1 LGKNESFWWKDKIE
15 ITKKEVIG
23 MPYARIGNTDFS
35 VENIDIYYEIHGLS
49 DTPPLVL
56 IGGWASYRWI
66 WFRQIPTFKEKY
78 RCVVFDNRG
87 AGKSSK
93 PDYPYT
99 IEMMAA
105 DTVGLMDALEIETTH
120 ILGISMGGLIAQ
132 QIAISYP
139 EKVRSLIL
147 TSTHFGGSNY
157 VPMDDKTMA
166 LLIALPT
173 ETISVEQAREMRY
186 RATFSPQF
194 LQENSS
200 VIEQIDVWAEKHPT
214 PLYAQVHQ
222 STATSKFDSEL
233 ELSRIT
239 APTLILH
246 GDNDRAVPTKNG
258 ELLAERIPN
267 SKLKIIEGASHF
279 VIIEKYEEFN
289 QEVMNFI
296 DEVEKG

>member
-1 LGKNESFWWKDKIE
+1 MVRIE
-15 ITKKEVIG
+15 DLRYEVEVETKKKEVIDL
-23 MPYARIGNTDFS
+23 PYATVGD
-35 VENIDIYYEIHGLS
+35 IDIYYETYGRP
-49 DTPPLVL
+49 DAPPIVL

-66 WFRQIPTFKEKY
+66 WFRQVPTFKEKY
-78 RCVVFDNRG
+78 RVVAFDNRG
-87 AGKSSK
+87 AGRSSK

-105 DTVGLMDALEIETTH
+105 DTVGLMDTLNIEDAH

-139 EKVRSLIL
+139 DRVRSLIL
-147 TSTHFGGSNY
+147 SSTNFGGSNY
-157 VPMDDKTMA
+157 IPMDDRAMA

-173 ETISVEQAREMRY
+173 ETISKEQAREMRY

-194 LQENSS
+194 INENRP
-200 VIEQIDVWAEKHPT
+200 ILDQIDEWAEKLPT
-214 PLYAQVHQ
+214 PLFAQVHQ
-222 STATSKFDSEL
+222 SSATGEFDSEA
-233 ELSRIT
+233 ELSKIT

-246 GDNDRAVPTKNG
+246 GDHDLAVPTKNG

-267 SKLKIIEGASHF
+267 SKLKVIKDAAHF

-289 QEVMNFI
+289 NEVMKFI
-296 DEVEKG
+296 DEVEKK

>member
-1 LGKNESFWWKDKIE
+1 
-15 ITKKEVIG
+15 
-23 MPYARIGNTDFS
+23 MPYAK
-35 VENIDIYYEIHGLS
+35 VEDIEIYYEVHGS
-49 DTPPLVL
+49 PEAPPLVL

-66 WFRQIPTFKEKY
+66 WFRQVPTFEEKY
-78 RCVVFDNRG
+78 RVVVFDNRG

-105 DTVGLMDALEIETTH
+105 DTVGLMDTLEINDAH

-139 EKVRSLIL
+139 ERVRSLIL
-147 TSTHFGGSNY
+147 SSTHFGGSNQIL
-157 VPMDDKTMA
+157 MDDRTMA

-173 ETISVEQAREMRY
+173 ETISKEQAREMRY

-194 LQENSS
+194 IEENRS
-200 VIEQIDVWAEKHPT
+200 VLNQIDEWAEKLPT

-222 STATSKFDSEL
+222 SSATGEFDSEA
-233 ELSRIT
+233 ELNRIT

-246 GDNDRAVPTKNG
+246 GANDRAVPTKNG

-267 SKLKIIEGASHF
+267 SKLVIINDAAHF

-289 QEVMNFI
+289 NEVMNFI
-296 DEVEKG
+296 DEVEEGLQIS

>member
-1 LGKNESFWWKDKIE
+1 
-15 ITKKEVIG
+15 VIDL
-23 MPYARIGNTDFS
+23 PYATVGD
-35 VENIDIYYEIHGLS
+35 VDIYYEIQGQPEN
-49 DTPPLVL
+49 PPLVL

-66 WFRQIPTFKEKY
+66 WFRQIPAFKEKY

-105 DTVGLMDALEIETTH
+105 DTVGLMDTLHIKDAH

-147 TSTHFGGSNY
+147 SSTHFGGSNY
-157 VPMDDKTMA
+157 IPMDDKTMA

-173 ETISVEQAREMRY
+173 ETISMEQAREMRY
-186 RATFSPQF
+186 RATFSAKF
-194 LQENSS
+194 LKENKA
-200 VIEQIDVWAEKHPT
+200 VIERIDAWAEKLPT
-214 PLYAQVHQ
+214 PLYAQIHQ
-222 STATSKFDSEL
+222 SSATSAFDSES
-233 ELSRIT
+233 ELKKIT
-239 APTLILH
+239 AQTLILH
-246 GDNDRAVPTKNG
+246 GANDRAVPTKNG

-267 SKLKIIEGASHF
+267 SKLKIIADAPHF
-279 VIIEKYEEFN
+279 VIIEKYDEFN
-289 QEVMNFI
+289 KEVMSFI

>member
-1 LGKNESFWWKDKIE
+1 
-15 ITKKEVIG
+15 
-23 MPYARIGNTDFS
+23 MPYAKVKDI
-35 VENIDIYYEIHGLS
+35 EIYYEVHGS
-49 DTPPLVL
+49 PEAPPLVL

-66 WFRQIPTFKEKY
+66 WFRQVPTFKEKY
-78 RCVVFDNRG
+78 RVVVFDNRG

-105 DTVGLMDALEIETTH
+105 DTVGLMDTLEIGDAH

-139 EKVRSLIL
+139 DRVRSLIL
-147 TSTHFGGSNY
+147 SSTHFGGSNY
-157 VPMDDKTMA
+157 IPMDDRTMA

-173 ETISVEQAREMRY
+173 ETISKEQAREMRY

-194 LQENSS
+194 IEENRP
-200 VIEQIDVWAEKHPT
+200 ILNQIDGWAEKLPT

-222 STATSKFDSEL
+222 SSATGEFDSEA
-233 ELSRIT
+233 ELNKIT

-246 GDNDRAVPTKNG
+246 GANDRAVPTKNG

-267 SKLKIIEGASHF
+267 SRLKIIKDAAHF
-279 VIIEKYEEFN
+279 VIIEKYVEFN
-289 QEVMNFI
+289 NEVMNFI
-296 DEVEKG
+296 DKVVEGPLIS

>member
-1 LGKNESFWWKDKIE
+1 
-15 ITKKEVIG
+15 
-23 MPYARIGNTDFS
+23 MPYAK
-35 VENIDIYYEIHGLS
+35 VEDIEIYYEVYGPPAA
-49 DTPPLVL
+49 PPLVL

-66 WFRQIPTFKEKY
+66 WFRQVPTFKEKY
-78 RCVVFDNRG
+78 RVVVFDNRG

-105 DTVGLMDALEIETTH
+105 DTIGLMDALDIQTAH

-139 EKVRSLIL
+139 NRVRSLIL
-147 TSTHFGGSNY
+147 SSTHFGGANY
-157 VPMDDKTMA
+157 IPMDDKTMA

-173 ETISVEQAREMRY
+173 ETISKEQARDMRY
-186 RATFSPQF
+186 RATFSPWF
-194 LQENSS
+194 LEENRS
-200 VIEQIDVWAEKHPT
+200 IINQIDEWAEKLPT

-222 STATSKFDSEL
+222 SSATGEFDSEA
-233 ELSRIT
+233 ELNRII

-246 GDNDRAVPTKNG
+246 GANDRAVPTKNG

-267 SKLKIIEGASHF
+267 SRLKIIRDAAHF
-279 VIIEKYEEFN
+279 AIIEKYAEFN
-289 QEVMNFI
+289 NEVMNFI
-296 DEVEKG
+296 DEVEKR